1 MNIRKSEWHKLA
13 LKVAVDKGD
22 DRGMGEMSQDE
33 ILQYFE
39 EAIESGYTITV
50 NYIITY
56 IKITDKHSKIQQK
69 YPEYFI

>member
-1 MNIRKSEWHKLA
+1 MNTRKSEWSKSP
-13 LKVAVDKGD
+13 LKVAIERGD
-22 DRGMGEMSQDE
+22 GRGIGGMSQDE

-39 EAIESGYTITV
+39 EAIEGGYTTTV
-50 NYIITY
+50 NFIITF